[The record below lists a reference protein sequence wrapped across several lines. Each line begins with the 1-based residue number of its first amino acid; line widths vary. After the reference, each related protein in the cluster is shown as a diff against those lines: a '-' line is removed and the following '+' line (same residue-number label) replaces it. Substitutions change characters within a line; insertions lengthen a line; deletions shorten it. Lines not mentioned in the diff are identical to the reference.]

1 VDRRRISSDAK
12 WEAAAGYSRA
22 VVAGDR
28 VFVSGTTSV
37 MPEGA
42 EPPSDAHAQAMRCF
56 DIIFAA
62 LAEAGGRREDV
73 VRTRMFLTREE
84 DFDDVIRAH
93 GEIFGEIR
101 PAATAVVVSALI
113 EPWALVE
120 IEADAVLD
128 RGPA

>member
-1 VDRRRISSDAK
+1 VDRRRITSDAK

-22 VVAGDR
+22 VVVGDR

-37 MPEGA
+37 MPEG
-42 EPPSDAHAQAMRCF
+42 EVPPTDAYAQARRCF
-56 DIIFAA
+56 EIIFAA
-62 LAEAGGRREDV
+62 LAEAGGRPQDI

-84 DFDDVIRAH
+84 DFDGVIRAH
-93 GEIFGEIR
+93 REMFDEIR

-120 IEADAVLD
+120 IEADAILT
-128 RGPA
+128 R

>member
-28 VFVSGTTSV
+28 VFISGTTSV
-37 MPEGA
+37 MPHGED
-42 EPPSDAHAQAMRCF
+42 PPADAYAQSRRCLE
-56 DIIFAA
+56 IILAA
-62 LAEAGGRREDV
+62 LAEAGGGPQDV

-93 GEIFGEIR
+93 GDVFGGIR

-120 IEADAVLD
+120 IEADAVLS
-128 RGPA
+128 R

>member
-1 VDRRRISSDAK
+1 MDRRRISSDAK

-28 VFVSGTTSV
+28 VFISGTTSV
-37 MPEGA
+37 MPNGED
-42 EPPSDAHAQAMRCF
+42 PPADAYAQSRRCF
-56 DIIFAA
+56 EIILAA
-62 LAEAGGRREDV
+62 LAEAGGRPQDV

-84 DFDDVIRAH
+84 NFDDAIRAH
-93 GEIFGEIR
+93 REVFGEIR

-120 IEADAVLD
+120 IEADAVLA
-128 RGPA
+128 R

>member
-1 VDRRRISSDAK
+1 MERRRISSDAK

-28 VFVSGTTSV
+28 VFISGTTSV
-37 MPEGA
+37 MPGSED
-42 EPPSDAHAQAMRCF
+42 PPADAYAQSRRCF
-56 DIIFAA
+56 EIILAA
-62 LAEAGGRREDV
+62 LAEAGGRPQDV

-93 GEIFGEIR
+93 GDVFGEIR

-120 IEADAVLD
+120 IEADAVLA
-128 RGPA
+128 R